1 MTQATV
7 CRYPKGMQFFD
18 NSGKLLSGGTL
29 FYFSAG
35 TSTPQTVYL
44 DSGGVTPYSS
54 GSVDGISYVQL
65 NSAGRLENP
74 LYLGPVSNYKELL
87 TDYTGA
93 ISGPV
98 GGNTIAPWPE
108 DNIPAAPTS
117 DTTQQVI
124 TGTLRG
130 YIGTVEPSGYV
141 FASGRSVGN
150 PSSSATGRA
159 NSDTQALFVLLWNSD
174 LTNTYFVVAAGRGSS
189 ALADFS
195 ANKTITLPDLRGRAP
210 IGLDNMGGT
219 DAGRLDWTNAIG
231 YAGGEQYHTL
241 TATEMPVHNHNVTD
255 PGHSHT
261 TMVGRSDIARTNDS
275 AIPLSA
281 STNTYFSTGS
291 SSTGITIQN
300 AGSGGAHNNL
310 QPSILLNWIVK
321 L

>member
-74 LYLGPVSNYKELL
+74 LYLGPTSNYKELL

-93 ISGPV
+93 ISGPI
-98 GGNTIAPWPE
+98 GANTIAPWPE
-108 DNIPAAPTS
+108 DGIPAAPTQS
-117 DTTQQVI
+117 TTQQVI
-124 TGTLRG
+124 TGTLRA
-130 YIGTVEPSGYV
+130 YIGTVEPDGYV
-141 FASGRSVGN
+141 FSSGKTIGN
-150 PSSSATGRA
+150 PSSFATGRA

-174 LTNTYFVVAAGRGSS
+174 VTNTYFVVGAGRGAS
-189 ALADFS
+189 ALSDFS
-195 ANKTITLPDLRGRAP
+195 ANKTITLPDLRGRVVA
-210 IGLDNMGGT
+210 GVDNMGGT

-241 TATEMPVHNHNVTD
+241 AVGEMPSHGHGVTD
-255 PGHSHT
+255 PGHAHNI
-261 TMVGRSDIARTNDS
+261 V
-275 AIPLSA
+275 
-281 STNTYFSTGS
+281 TGS
-291 SSTGITIQN
+291 AGGAIIRTSGGFTLAGTGYSTDSNTTGITIQN
-300 AGSGGAHNNL
+300 NGSGGAHNNL